1 MGHMESEEHVL
12 SCKTFAR
19 LGKCKYCAFK
29 VRTGHS
35 AKNSP
40 LKEVFILQERYS
52 TMVLNIIAT
61 RDIYPDEEV
70 FIDYGEE
77 WENSWSKHVQ
87 NYGNP
92 CRSDPLRK
100 TSKVI
105 SLMNKEKFNKRH
117 HAWSDDHF
125 TVCKTRQVIDTDT
138 FLIVAKKDEAISE
151 TIGGFPLPAYEEFW
165 SITWNHI
172 GFNLTNTDSSRTPCL
187 IGTSNERKA
196 TFDVVYFLPSSMT
209 PNAGKL
215 FRVTEVPENDIDF
228 LPMPFRSDTF
238 HKKSFRHA
246 IKIPDD
252 IFPMHWKDAFREYQ

>member
-1 MGHMESEEHVL
+1 
-12 SCKTFAR
+12 
-19 LGKCKYCAFK
+19 
-29 VRTGHS
+29 
-35 AKNSP
+35 
-40 LKEVFILQERYS
+40 
-52 TMVLNIIAT
+52 MVLDIIAT

-77 WENSWSKHVQ
+77 WENSWNKHVQ

-105 SLMNKEKFNKRH
+105 AFMNNEKFNKIH

-138 FLIVAKKDEAISE
+138 FLIVAKEDEAIQHSE
-151 TIGGFPLPAYEEFW
+151 TIGGFTLPVYEEFW
-165 SITWNHI
+165 SITWDHV
-172 GFNLTNTDSSRTPCL
+172 GFNLTDTDGPRIPCL
-187 IGTSNERKA
+187 IGTSNQQKA
-196 TFDVVYFLPSSMT
+196 TFDVVYFLPASMT
-209 PNAGKL
+209 LNAGKL
-215 FRVTEVPENDIDF
+215 FRVTNVPESDIDF
-228 LPMPFRSDTF
+228 LPMPYRSDTF

-252 IFPMHWKDAFREYQ
+252 IFPAHWRGASREHR